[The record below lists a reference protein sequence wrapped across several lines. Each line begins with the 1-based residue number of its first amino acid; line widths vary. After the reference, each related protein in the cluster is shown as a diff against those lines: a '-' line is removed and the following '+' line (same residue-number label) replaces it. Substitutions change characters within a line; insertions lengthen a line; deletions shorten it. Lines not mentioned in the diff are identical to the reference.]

1 MFCFS
6 SPSRSRGKLIDA
18 ITPMRMRTMIISMRL
33 KPFRPME
40 PPCST
45 AASTGSMPTSK
56 LRNGNKLLFRQSS
69 LTPAECCTYAESC
82 MPLDKPVPVD
92 LVKQSPQTHPQ
103 PLCGGAPIAVGC
115 FQGID
120 DGNAL
125 RCFSRFPERTAPR
138 SLLSG
143 LRGLGR
149 GVWFVSKIG
158 RLQSLLV
165 REHRRALDRVL
176 ELSHVAGPLLLLK
189 PCDSGVA
196 ECERAAQ
203 PLGQPC
209 GEVPGQGRDVVFP
222 LAQRRQLDRHD
233 IDAVEQV
240 LTKPSGADFCFE
252 IARRGGE
259 NARVHAA
266 RLLIADPADLTLLQ
280 HAQQLRLQT
289 ERQFADFVQED
300 RTAIG
305 RLE

>member
-125 RCFSRFPERTAPR
+125 RCFSRFPERTTPHSPLPRFLGVGSGEWFAPEIDR
-138 SLLSG
+138 
-143 LRGLGR
+143 
-149 GVWFVSKIG
+149 V
-158 RLQSLLV
+158 QDLLV
-165 REHRRALDRVL
+165 GQHRRALDRVL
-176 ELSHVAGPLLLLK
+176 ELSHVAGPLLLLE
-189 PCDSGVA
+189 PCDSAVA
-196 ECERAAQ
+196 ECERAAE
-203 PLGQPC
+203 PLRQPC
-209 GEVPGQGRDVVFP
+209 GEVPGQRGDVLFP
-222 LAQRRQLDRHD
+222 LGWR
-233 IDAVEQV
+233 
-240 LTKPSGADFCFE
+240 S
-252 IARRGGE
+252 
-259 NARVHAA
+259 
-266 RLLIADPADLTLLQ
+266 
-280 HAQQLRLQT
+280 
-289 ERQFADFVQED
+289 
-300 RTAIG
+300 
-305 RLE
+305 